1 MATVVG
7 LDVGTSKIAC
17 LVGETDEER
26 RDGRLRIAGVGI
38 VPSRGIK
45 KGAIVNLDEAA
56 GVIEAA
62 VDKAE
67 RTSGREI
74 TNCYVGVAGAHIAA
88 LNSRGTVSISR
99 SDHLVEAED
108 VTRALES
115 ARTIA
120 IPHSQEVI
128 HVVPRGYWL
137 DNENG
142 VRDPVGLH
150 GYRLEVEAH
159 IVTAAATALQTTEK
173 CVNQAG
179 VQVDGFVLEPLASG
193 EAVLKEDETELGVVL
208 ADIGGGT
215 TDISIFLE
223 GSIWH
228 TISLPVGGYHFSHD
242 LAVGLQCPLAV
253 AEDLK
258 IRYGHA
264 SPDDVTDDSPIEVSS
279 FGDSPLRGLTRHDI
293 AEILSHRVLDI
304 FDLILREMKRSGYDG
319 LLPAGIVFCGGSAQL
334 VGLRETARA
343 YFGLPVRVAAPQ
355 NLAGLVDVLGTPAYA
370 TSVGLLHWG
379 LRHDRAKL
387 RRRTRGAVSQRARDS
402 TAPMSASWLERLRAL
417 LGPLL
422 PD

>member
-7 LDVGTSKIAC
+7 LDIGSSKIAC
-17 LVGETDEER
+17 LVGETDDER
-26 RDGRLRIAGVGI
+26 RDGRMRIIGVGI

-45 KGAIVNLDEAA
+45 KGMIVNVQEAA
-56 GVIEAA
+56 AALEAA

-67 RTSGREI
+67 RTSGQEI
-74 TNCYVGVAGAHIAA
+74 TGCYVGVAGSHIAA

-99 SDHLVEAED
+99 GDHLVQSDD

-115 ARTIA
+115 ARTVA

-137 DNENG
+137 DGENG

-159 IVTAAATALQTTEK
+159 IVTAAATALQTIEK

-179 VQVDGFVLEPLASG
+179 MQVEGFVLEPLASG
-193 EAVLKEDETELGVVL
+193 QAVLNEDETELGVVL

-215 TDISIFLE
+215 TDISVFLE

-228 TISLPVGGYHFSHD
+228 TASLPVGGYHFSHD
-242 LAVGLQCPLAV
+242 LAVGLQCPLPV

-258 IRYGHA
+258 VRYGHVDP
-264 SPDDVTDDSPIEVSS
+264 SQVTDDSPIEVRG
-279 FGDSPLRGLTRHDI
+279 FGDSPVRGPTRRDVADI
-293 AEILSHRVLDI
+293 LGHRALDI

-319 LLPAGIVFCGGSAQL
+319 LLPAGIVFCGGSSQL
-334 VGLRETARA
+334 AGLRELAQS
-343 YFGLPVRVAAPQ
+343 YFGLPVRVAAPK
-355 NLAGLVDVLGTPAYA
+355 NLSGLVDVLGTPAYA

-379 LRHDRAKL
+379 LQYDRARL
-387 RRRTRGAVSQRARDS
+387 RKTQPRLRGLSRDNGGSPAVS
-402 TAPMSASWLERLRAL
+402 WWERLRSL